1 MRPTVLSMRARRKR
15 FLREVEAKIPKFT
28 LTLTSSGRPL
38 PANMSSGTDGPE
50 PRAWIPPLRA
60 APGDFIL
67 CCLWGR
73 DVEGVKL
80 GVI

>member
-1 MRPTVLSMRARRKR
+1 MGTCPGVTGA
-15 FLREVEAKIPKFT
+15 
-28 LTLTSSGRPL
+28 SSGRPL